1 MDMRFHWMQ
10 DRVAQG
16 QYKVIWQA
24 GRDNTADYF
33 TKVHPPAHHRRRQH
47 LYVDTLP
54 IGRHFTN
61 KTKQLVNGVCYSK

>member
-10 DRVAQG
+10 DRVVQK
-16 QYKVIWQA
+16 QYKVIWQP
-24 GRDNTADYF
+24 GHDNTADYY
-33 TKVHPPAHHRRRQH
+33 TKVHPPAHHRRRRH

-61 KTKQLVNGVCYSK
+61 QTKPQANGVCYS